1 MNLFFHSFNPFLII
15 SLVTALSVICII
27 FLLTLNFTFVYA
39 QLNTLGRPI
48 TSKVVP
54 SNFSSTPSNAPIYQV
69 IPITSKVVP
78 SNFSSTP
85 SNAPIYQVIPIT
97 SKVVPYKFSATPLAI
112 SPSYTVT
119 NATITFAD
127 EIISGLVKKY
137 FSVSIVN
144 SSDIMITGS
153 VKKEFTHSVVTPT
166 IKTIKGEQR

>member
-85 SNAPIYQVIPIT
+85 
-97 SKVVPYKFSATPLAI
+97 LAI

>member
-27 FLLTLNFTFVYA
+27 FLLTLNFIFVYA
-39 QLNTLGRPI
+39 QSNTLGR
-48 TSKVVP
+48 
-54 SNFSSTPSNAPIYQV
+54 
-69 IPITSKVVP
+69 PITSKVVP

-119 NATITFAD
+119 NSTITFTD

-144 SSDIMITGS
+144 SSDITITGS
-153 VKKEFTHSVVTPT
+153 VKKEFTHSIVTPT
-166 IKTIKGEQR
+166 IKTIKGEQP

>member
-78 SNFSSTP
+78 
-85 SNAPIYQVIPIT
+85 YR
-97 SKVVPYKFSATPLAI
+97 FSATPLAI